1 MIMCSSFIHFYKQ
14 LLSILIFIILIG
26 CQFQEPLQN
35 HGILFLEN
43 RSEKLVVKSSNKNDV
58 IKVIGQPHS
67 KSIDNEN
74 EWIYIERIL
83 TKGEYHKLGRTVLKA
98 NNVLILNFDKFGILQ
113 EKKFLKKGD
122 KNKVEFSKKET
133 QNELTKKSFVEG
145 FLSSIRKKMYSNK

>member
-1 MIMCSSFIHFYKQ
+1 MFIKKNHLY
-14 LLSILIFIILIG
+14 LLYFVFLLFLFG
-26 CQFQEPLQN
+26 CQLKEPTKN
-35 HGILFLEN
+35 HGILFLKN
-43 RSEKLVVKSSNKNDV
+43 RAEILEVNKTNKNDV
-58 IKVIGQPHS
+58 ISKIGQPHS
-67 KSIDNEN
+67 KSISNEN

-83 TKGEYHKLGRTVLKA
+83 TKGEYHKLGRTVLKT
-98 NNVLILNFDKFGILQ
+98 NNVLVLNFDKFGILQ